1 MKFCVTLFSW
11 FLCMSLQ
18 AQSGPLAVN
27 NDFRFNDSL
36 YFSLSE
42 LLNNQ
47 PSLLWEE
54 IEVDEFINR
63 KKFDSRI
70 GNIRKKSNGEA
81 IPIHQIFGFSS
92 QGLPF
97 IQISELKPN
106 TEGDFGFFVA
116 FKIRGAVSYLS
127 YATEET
133 QPIEMSAYN
142 PVTGIPFRKGKI
154 DKTIEINIRKIL
166 NFSTGQFL
174 DLNKENLLKWTSH
187 DKDYK
192 NYISTLEE
200 DNLFQA
206 IILYNERHPFYI
218 ENNRQ

>member
-1 MKFCVTLFSW
+1 MKFCITIFSLF
-11 FLCMSLQ
+11 LSLSLF
-18 AQSGPLAVN
+18 AQSGFLAVN
-27 NDFRFNDSL
+27 NDFRFKDGI
-36 YFSLSE
+36 YFSLTE

-47 PSLLWEE
+47 PTLLWDE
-54 IEVDEFINR
+54 IEADEFINR
-63 KKFDSRI
+63 KKFDARI

-81 IPIHQIFGFSS
+81 IPIHQIFGFTS

-127 YATEET
+127 YAMEEI
-133 QPIEMSAYN
+133 QPIEMNAFN

-154 DKTIEINIRKIL
+154 DKTVEINVRKIL

-174 DLNKENLLKWTSH
+174 DLTKENLLRWTSH
-187 DKDYK
+187 DKEYK
-192 NYISTLEE
+192 NYITNLEE

-218 ENNRQ
+218 ENRRQ